1 MVGRW
6 STLWFLNEP
15 MIQGGRRAEPKRTVN
30 NLDCRVH
37 SIIPVVV
44 VVVVVLVIV
53 VVVVVDF

>member
-37 SIIPVVV
+37 SIILVVV
-44 VVVVVLVIV
+44 VVVVV
-53 VVVVVDF
+53 VDF